1 MEYNN
6 TNYSKY
12 DDENIEMLYIVFF
25 LFACML
31 IIPQT
36 YKYIK
41 KNCDDENDD
50 VFEEE
55 YDENDSEYEEEY
67 DENDDVEI
75 GPNQRE
81 LKPDYSSNDDDE
93 DKYI

>member
-6 TNYSKY
+6 TNYSEY
-12 DDENIEMLYIVFF
+12 DDENIEMLYIIFF

-50 VFEEE
+50 DEFEEDEEE
-55 YDENDSEYEEEY
+55 YDEN
-67 DENDDVEI
+67 NDVEI
-75 GPNQRE
+75 GPNPRE